1 MQQPPTFDGFDL
13 NQRPVDRFIQELQR
27 YFVINNI
34 AQGRWTFII
43 DTLIEEPALTAY
55 DAAKND
61 NGIRADV
68 NGLADALLAQELR
81 DRYEARVEW
90 LENTYHGQEH
100 QDIAKDILEG
110 MYQGIKESP
119 QTFYGRISAQIR
131 RAGYD
136 AAIIPVI
143 AKQVFMKGIHR
154 DIANKLAE
162 QPRMDLAPTVALA
175 NRIWQNAHQSLNQD
189 ITLFPQQLV
198 QEQEF
203 RKETKKPENQA
214 YIPPRI

>member
-1 MQQPPTFDGFDL
+1 M
-13 NQRPVDRFIQELQR
+13 
-27 YFVINNI
+27 
-34 AQGRWTFII
+34 
-43 DTLIEEPALTAY
+43 
-55 DAAKND
+55 
-61 NGIRADV
+61 
-68 NGLADALLAQELR
+68 ADALLAQELR

-214 YIPPRI
+214 YVPPRIRRKEPQQLKTAYRTQEDYDRDMDLLTEGFKKLQAQVNDRQGYNQRYGPPTQYFGNQQPPR